1 LHSYTYQYVNELGV
15 ILKPVSPIFYFTYP
29 SGRHPKLCVF
39 LVKVQPVSDEK
50 SDLHLCVS
58 ALLFVCQANRIDC
71 LSPLIKSSSV
81 QLTDSTHLIL
91 PTGLRV
97 HITVYC
103 MCFTSLP
110 KWIHW
115 HFYTA

>member
-1 LHSYTYQYVNELGV
+1 MNELSV
-15 ILKPVSPIFYFTYP
+15 MLNPVSRVLYFTYP
-29 SGRHPKLCVF
+29 AGRHPKLCVF

-50 SDLHLCVS
+50 TDLHLYVS

-91 PTGLRV
+91 PTDLCVRV
-97 HITVYC
+97 KVCVFHY
-103 MCFTSLP
+103 SLP
-110 KWIHW
+110 
-115 HFYTA
+115 